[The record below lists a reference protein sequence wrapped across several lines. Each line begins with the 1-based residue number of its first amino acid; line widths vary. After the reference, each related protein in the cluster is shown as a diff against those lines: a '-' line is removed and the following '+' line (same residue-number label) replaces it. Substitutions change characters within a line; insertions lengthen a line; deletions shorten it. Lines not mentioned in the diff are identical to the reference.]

1 MSDSF
6 IRILILDVNMNTKI
20 MFRVELE
27 KRIELQTI
35 KSTIL
40 FARSMSMPTRAK
52 RDFFLK
58 DFEKSE
64 ELLKQMKIRLEQMN
78 NQ

>member
-1 MSDSF
+1 
-6 IRILILDVNMNTKI
+6 

-40 FARSMSMPTRAK
+40 FARSMSMPTRSK

-64 ELLKQMKIRLEQMN
+64 ELLKKMKARLEQLNQN
-78 NQ
+78 NDNQE